1 MRGIRA
7 GYVTIVLLIIGFNG
21 LALLQHLAI
30 VPEFNGFIAATLLA
44 NMLTAPIIVWAAYVM
59 GHAAE
64 SRQQRRRHRR
74 PA

>member
-7 GYVTIVLLIIGFNG
+7 GYVTIVLLVIGFNG

-30 VPEFNGFIAATLLA
+30 VPEFSGFIAATLLA
-44 NMLTAPIIVWAAYVM
+44 NMLTAPIIVWAAYIM
-59 GHAAE
+59 GHVAE
-64 SRQQRRRHRR
+64 GRHQQRRRRH